1 MMNKRAILFVL
12 LAAVL
17 WGTTGTAQAFLSND
31 ANPIVVG
38 AVRLTIGGSLLL
50 LLVIR
55 TNKPIQLSTW
65 PKIPLIVS
73 VVAMAAYQPF
83 FFTAVSVTGVA
94 AGTVIAIGSAP
105 IMAGLLEWFINR
117 QMPQLKWWL
126 ATALAITGCFLLTT
140 GATDAI
146 SFDPIGI
153 LFALGAGLF
162 FATYTLF
169 SKSLLE
175 IRDPDVVVAIVFSFS
190 ALLLVPIFFFYDV
203 SWLFQWQSIVVALHL
218 GAIATAIAYLLFAK
232 GLSKIP
238 GSLGVT
244 LALAEPLTASLLGV
258 LIVGEHLPTA
268 SWLGVLLLLG
278 GLVVASMMP
287 KKKAHS
293 Q

>member
-1 MMNKRAILFVL
+1 MMNKPAILFVL

-31 ANPIVVG
+31 AHPIVVG
-38 AVRLTIGGSLLL
+38 AIRLAIGGSLLL
-50 LLVIR
+50 LLVTR

-73 VVAMAAYQPF
+73 VVAMAVYQPF
-83 FFTAVSVTGVA
+83 FFTAVSVTGVT

-117 QMPQLKWWL
+117 KMPQLKWWL
-126 ATALAITGCFLLTT
+126 ATALAIMGCFLLTT
-140 GATDAI
+140 GATDTI

-153 LFALGAGLF
+153 LFALGAGLS

-169 SKSLLE
+169 SKSLLD
-175 IRDPDVVVAIVFSFS
+175 IREPDVVVAIVFSFS

-203 SWLFQWQSIVVALHL
+203 SWLFQWQSMVVALHL

-258 LIVGEHLPTA
+258 LIVGERLPIA
-268 SWLGVLLLLG
+268 SWFGVLLLLG
-278 GLVVASMMP
+278 GLIVASMMP
-287 KKKAHS
+287 KKKTLY